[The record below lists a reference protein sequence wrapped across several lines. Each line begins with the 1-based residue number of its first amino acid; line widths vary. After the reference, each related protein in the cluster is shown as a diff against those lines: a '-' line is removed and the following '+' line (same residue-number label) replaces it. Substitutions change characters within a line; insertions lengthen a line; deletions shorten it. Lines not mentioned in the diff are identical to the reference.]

1 MAENKDGVF
10 GPLKRTIKNQK
21 LKETSKGTVK
31 VVKPTSE
38 LQRALKNDEEE
49 RKIKRLS
56 IGSTSYVGA
65 KVTDA
70 VNKTD
75 KAMGKKTTVVKVNS
89 ANPTRQGTTP
99 APRRAGGLMGGGGAG
114 NWRNLFK

>member
-1 MAENKDGVF
+1 MARK
-10 GPLKRTIKNQK
+10 
-21 LKETSKGTVK
+21 SVK
-31 VVKPTSE
+31 VVNSTSE
-38 LQRALKNDEEE
+38 LQRSLKNDAEE
-49 RKIKRLS
+49 RKIKRTS

-70 VNKTD
+70 FNKTD

-99 APRRAGGLMGGGGAG
+99 TIRKAGGLMGGGGAG